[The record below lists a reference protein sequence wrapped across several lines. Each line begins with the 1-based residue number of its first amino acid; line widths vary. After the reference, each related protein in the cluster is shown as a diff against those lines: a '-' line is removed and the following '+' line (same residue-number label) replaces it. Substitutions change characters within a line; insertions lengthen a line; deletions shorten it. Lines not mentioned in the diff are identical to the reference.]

1 MSKQENM
8 FKDQINVPRGERVD
22 IFDPLALLNFMNMQ
36 MIDETKLF
44 VLFGETRKI
53 EMSGREAA
61 IAQAAEKFKVFA
73 NPVGKSR
80 EDRAIPVVS
89 GLSGIGKTRLMEEFE
104 TIFDM
109 AGVGQPRFGVIVS
122 YEVGHN
128 PQPVE
133 QSMRIEA
140 SFSWRLL
147 YRVFIE
153 GNGVDFIK
161 WFGTCLPVNGAGLT
175 LDTALEVIRMKA
187 ESLGLIGE
195 NDVFH
200 MFLGVDKYHY
210 IEDVKGIPVSHE
222 PLLQDLIN
230 AINGV
235 VASPVDNIRIYP
247 MGACKNLSVVSILRT
262 QSIRL
267 PMSFLSVAEMERS
280 IESIPCGLNLLKQAA
295 VRRHLFYLG
304 GVPRWFTQYILTLVD
319 KVSESVDKVPTIE
332 QAKKAFQC
340 TEAQYINEWG
350 RVRENGRRRH
360 LEQIEFIKLAAYSFS
375 GLKVVLNSKDI
386 GNLSWAHLEGS
397 VCLINDNCISIPYAI
412 VRRIAGYDSI
422 DFTDRAV
429 KCFIECLKGLV
440 ETVDKL
446 MYEKSP
452 WQLWGV
458 FGAYLHALRINALLI
473 IGKDTVKV
481 RELFEG
487 ALINGCDQEV
497 KLRPMLVMETEDKLS
512 SQLGSS
518 VKRKGRVD
526 EVHDYLQEG
535 IVVIN
540 GENGQG
546 VDPFFALEST
556 QGGYILINDQ
566 RKHDSGE
573 QTVTNL
579 IHKALI
585 KPNIQ
590 HVSVTVIPCLFSC
603 FSSFSLTE
611 IPKNS
616 IVVSYPQS
624 KAYHGSMWIHPAASP
639 YINVNNTSITHL
651 KNILNGADVATAARQ
666 IIANKRKYASI
677 VELDEDLKRFGAC
690 IKEEEKERIV
700 FAK

>member
-22 IFDPLALLNFMNMQ
+22 IFDPLAFLNFMNMQ

-61 IAQAAEKFKVFA
+61 IAQAADRFKVFA

-175 LDTALEVIRMKA
+175 LDTALKVIRMKA

-195 NDVFH
+195 NGVFH

-247 MGACKNLSVVSILRT
+247 MGACKNLSVVSNLRT

-280 IESIPCGLNLLKQAA
+280 IESIPCGLNLLQQAA

-319 KVSESVDKVPTIE
+319 KVSESVDKP
-332 QAKKAFQC
+332 KKAFQC

-360 LEQIEFIKLAAYSFS
+360 LDQIEFIKLAAYSFS

-412 VRRIAGYDSI
+412 VRRMAGYDSI

-440 ETVDKL
+440 ETVDKV

-497 KLRPMLVMETEDKLS
+497 KLRPMLLS
-512 SQLGSS
+512 SQLGPS

-546 VDPFFALEST
+546 VDLFFALEST
-556 QGGYILINDQ
+556 QGGYILIDDQ
-566 RKHDSGE
+566 RKHDPGE

-590 HVSVTVIPCLFSC
+590 HVSVTIIPCLFSC
-603 FSSFSLTE
+603 CSSFSLTE

-639 YINVNNTSITHL
+639 YIN
-651 KNILNGADVATAARQ
+651 
-666 IIANKRKYASI
+666 IIANKKTYASI
-677 VELDEDLKRFGAC
+677 VELDDDLKSFGAC